1 METAIT
7 EGVEVSVES
16 FYLSDH
22 SAPEDD
28 RYVYAY
34 RIRLQNRSPHTV
46 QLLRRHWIIT
56 DGNGEVNEVKG
67 EGVVGEQPVLEPGG
81 EYEYTSGSHLK
92 SPIGTMHG
100 TYQMVTKSGEL
111 FDVTIPCFS
120 LEVPG
125 VVN

>member
-34 RIRLQNRSPHTV
+34 RIRLQNRSPRTV

-56 DGNGEVNEVKG
+56 DSNGEVNEVKG

-125 VVN
+125 VLN

>member
-1 METAIT
+1 METTIT
-7 EGVEVSVES
+7 AGVEVSVES
-16 FYLSDH
+16 FYLPDH
-22 SAPEDD
+22 SVPEED

-34 RIRLQNRSPHTV
+34 RIRLRNGSSHTV

-56 DGNGEVNEVKG
+56 DSTGEVSEVKG
-67 EGVVGEQPVLEPGG
+67 EGVVGEQPVLEPEG

-100 TYQMVTKSGEL
+100 TYEMVTPSGEL
-111 FDVTIPCFS
+111 FSVTIPCFS

-125 VVN
+125 VLN

>member
-16 FYLSDH
+16 FYLPDH
-22 SAPEDD
+22 SVPEED

-34 RIRLQNRSPHTV
+34 RIRLQNRSPRTV

-125 VVN
+125 VLN

>member
-34 RIRLQNRSPHTV
+34 RIRLQNRSPRTV

-111 FDVTIPCFS
+111 FDVAIPCFS

-125 VVN
+125 VLN

>member
-16 FYLSDH
+16 FYLPDH
-22 SAPEDD
+22 SVPEED

-34 RIRLQNRSPHTV
+34 RIRLKNRSSRTV

-56 DGNGEVNEVKG
+56 DSTGEVNEVKG
-67 EGVVGEQPVLEPGG
+67 EGVVGEQPVLEPEG

-100 TYQMVTKSGEL
+100 TYEMVTPSGEL

-125 VVN
+125 VLN

>member
-1 METAIT
+1 METTIT

-16 FYLSDH
+16 FYLPDH
-22 SAPEDD
+22 SVPEED

-34 RIRLQNRSPHTV
+34 RIRLRNRSSHTV

-56 DGNGEVNEVKG
+56 DSTGEVNEVKG
-67 EGVVGEQPVLEPGG
+67 EGVVGEQPVLEPGE

-100 TYQMVTKSGEL
+100 TYEMVTPSGGL

-125 VVN
+125 VLN

>member
-1 METAIT
+1 METTIT

-16 FYLSDH
+16 FYLPDH
-22 SAPEDD
+22 SVPEED

-34 RIRLQNRSPHTV
+34 RIC
-46 QLLRRHWIIT
+46 LLRRHWIIT
-56 DGNGEVNEVKG
+56 DSTGEVNEVKG
-67 EGVVGEQPVLEPGG
+67 EGVVGEQPVLEPEG

-100 TYQMVTKSGEL
+100 TYEMVTPSGEL

-125 VVN
+125 VLN

>member
-16 FYLSDH
+16 FYLPDH
-22 SAPEDD
+22 SVPEED

-34 RIRLQNRSPHTV
+34 RIRLQNRSPRTV

-56 DGNGEVNEVKG
+56 DSNGEVNEVKG

-125 VVN
+125 VLN

>member
-34 RIRLQNRSPHTV
+34 RIRLQNRSPRTV

-125 VVN
+125 VLN

>member
-22 SAPEDD
+22 SAPEDA

-34 RIRLQNRSPHTV
+34 RIRLQNRSPRTV

-125 VVN
+125 VLN